1 MAASIARNDKPA
13 ERLAG
18 GFSYALLGWF
28 EAMSSD
34 CRKKG
39 GRRTFL
45 FGTIPMV

>member
-18 GFSYALLGWF
+18 GFSFALLGWF

-34 CRKKG
+34 CAKKG
-39 GRRTFL
+39 SENIF
-45 FGTIPMV
+45 IEAISMV